1 MLNTRSRSE
10 GISNIR
16 RAASPGAALA
26 LAATVVLALITTH
39 SAQAA
44 EAPLYSFCAQSS
56 CTDGQYPI
64 AALVQ
69 GTDGNFY
76 GTTFQGGANSS
87 GTIFQITPSGTL
99 TTLHNFCPQSGCADG
114 RYLYAPLVQ
123 GTDGNFYGATFQGGT
138 NNDTGTVFQITP
150 SGALKTLYSFCALTG
165 CADGRYPYAGLV
177 QGTDGNFYGTTLRG
191 GGPNDSGTV
200 FQITPSGTLKTL
212 YSFCPQSGCAD
223 GQYPYAGL
231 VQGADG
237 NFYGTT
243 QQGGSNSNS
252 GTVFKITSSGALTTL
267 YSFCAQSGCA
277 DGMNPYA
284 GLIQG
289 ADGNFYGTAY
299 LGGTDGVGT
308 VFRITPTG
316 TLTTL
321 HSFCPQSSCAD
332 GAEPDAGLVQG
343 SDGNFYGATVSGG
356 TSSKGQGTLF
366 QITSSG
372 SLTTL
377 YRFCPQSGC
386 ADGQYPYAGLVQGS
400 DGNFYGTT
408 YQGGANNQGAVFK
421 LIAPTATS
429 LTSSLN
435 PSTYGQS
442 VTFTATVSS
451 ALGTPTGSVTFMTG
465 TRTLGSTT
473 LTGGVASLAR
483 TNISAG
489 TNSITAVYAGSTN
502 FSGSTSSPLSQ
513 VVTQATTNVTLTSS
527 LNPSTFG
534 QSVTFTA
541 TVAPQFHGAPGGR
554 VTFKSGNVTL
564 GIVKPIGGVASLTT
578 TTLGAG
584 TDSITAV
591 YSGNANFSGSTSSAL
606 SQGVNQAT
614 STVTLTSSQNP
625 SSVGQSV
632 TFTATVMP
640 QFSGTPTGRV
650 VFKNGS
656 ATLGTVTLVGGV
668 ATLNTSSLTSGAHT
682 ITARYNGSKNFSAS
696 STTLTQTVN

>member
-1 MLNTRSRSE
+1 MLNTRSTSE
-10 GISNIR
+10 GISSIR
-16 RAASPGAALA
+16 RAASLGAALA
-26 LAATVVLALITTH
+26 LAATVVLALTTH

-44 EAPLYSFCAQSS
+44 ETPLYSFCAQSS
-56 CTDGQYPI
+56 CTDGQNPI
-64 AALVQ
+64 AGLVQ

-76 GTTFQGGANSS
+76 GTTFQGGANAS
-87 GTIFQITPSGTL
+87 GTVFQITPKGIL
-99 TTLHNFCPQSGCADG
+99 TTLYNFCPQSGCADG
-114 RYLYAPLVQ
+114 RFLYAPLVQ
-123 GTDGNFYGATFQGGT
+123 GTDGNFYGTTFQGGA

-150 SGALKTLYSFCALTG
+150 SGTLKTLYSFCAQSSCT
-165 CADGRYPYAGLV
+165 DGRYPYAGLV
-177 QGTDGNFYGTTLRG
+177 QGTDGNFYGTTLQG
-191 GGPNDSGTV
+191 GANDSGTV
-200 FQITPSGTLKTL
+200 FQITPTGTLTTL
-212 YSFCPQSGCAD
+212 YNFCAQSSCAD
-223 GQYPYAGL
+223 GQYPYAGF
-231 VQGADG
+231 VQGTDG

-252 GTVFKITSSGALTTL
+252 GTVFEITPSGALTTL
-267 YSFCAQSGCA
+267 YSFCAQSGCV

-284 GLIQG
+284 GVIQG

-308 VFRITPTG
+308 VFQLTPTG

-321 HSFCPQSSCAD
+321 HSFCPQSGCAD

-356 TSSKGQGTLF
+356 ASSKGQGTLF
-366 QITSSG
+366 QITPSG

-386 ADGQYPYAGLVQGS
+386 ADGAYPEGSLVQGS
-400 DGNFYGTT
+400 DGNLYGTT

-421 LIAPTATS
+421 LSAPTATS

-435 PSTYGQS
+435 PSAYGQS
-442 VTFTATVSS
+442 ATFTATVSS
-451 ALGTPTGSVTFMTG
+451 PSGTPTGKVTFMTG
-465 TRTLGSTT
+465 NATLGSTT

-483 TNISAG
+483 TIISVG
-489 TNSITAVYAGSTN
+489 TSSITAVYAGNTK
-502 FSGSTSSPLSQ
+502 FLASTSSPLSQ

-534 QSVTFTA
+534 QSVTIRA
-541 TVAPQFHGAPGGR
+541 TVAPQFSGTPGGE
-554 VTFKSGNVTL
+554 VTFKSGNVIL
-564 GIVKPIGGVASLTT
+564 GVAKAIGGVASFTAT
-578 TTLGAG
+578 ALGAG

-591 YSGNANFSGSTSSAL
+591 YRGNTDFSGSISSAL
-606 SQGVNQAT
+606 SQVVNQAT

-632 TFTATVMP
+632 TFTATVAP
-640 QFSGTPTGRV
+640 QLSGTPAGKV

-656 ATLGTVTLVGGV
+656 RSLATVMLAGGV
-668 ATLNTSSLTSGAHT
+668 ATYNTSSLTSGSYT
-682 ITARYNGSKNFSAS
+682 VTAKYNGNNNFSAS